1 MVLFTSGNPAGLAVS
16 LCVIATWSF
25 LRGRCLAA
33 GTVCL
38 AISLVFKPHD
48 SGFVWLY
55 FLLSGG
61 AQKKRALQAL
71 AISTVLGLIGTLWVS
86 PVAPR
91 WFPEMRANL
100 AQNLQSGLDDPGP
113 NAPYAR
119 TASAIIDLQTEISFF
134 RDDPRVYNPV
144 AYLIIGT
151 LLLCW
156 VIATLRVRPSH
167 TMALLALAPI
177 VSLTLL
183 PVYHRAVDARLL
195 MLAVPACSM
204 LLAKRGAVARLAL
217 AINVGALVL
226 TGDIPLILLLHL
238 SDRIH
243 LSATGLAGAL
253 LRITLFRP
261 VPLALLLMS
270 IVNLAVLFKRSA
282 SRPASHPLSPDS
294 SPLSLIP

>member
-1 MVLFTSGNPAGLAVS
+1 M
-16 LCVIATWSF
+16 
-25 LRGRCLAA
+25 
-33 GTVCL
+33 
-38 AISLVFKPHD
+38 
-48 SGFVWLY
+48 
-55 FLLSGG
+55 
-61 AQKKRALQAL
+61 
-71 AISTVLGLIGTLWVS
+71 
-86 PVAPR
+86 
-91 WFPEMRANL
+91 
-100 AQNLQSGLDDPGP
+100 
-113 NAPYAR
+113 
-119 TASAIIDLQTEISFF
+119 
-134 RDDPRVYNPV
+134 